1 MRRGLARTI
10 RLANT
15 CDVEDEGKHFDV
27 ASISLRRRLRQWP
40 TPSWPLPAAPKR
52 TQLWPYLFR
61 QPVEHVA
68 AAEERARK
76 LFHNL
81 PSQVERQLRE
91 MSGVVDV

>member
-15 CDVEDEGKHFDV
+15 CDACECWQ
-27 ASISLRRRLRQWP
+27 ASSPKSRSGQQA
-40 TPSWPLPAAPKR
+40 TPSLPLLAAPKH
-52 TQLWPYLFR
+52 TQLCPYLFR

-76 LFHNL
+76 LFYNL

-91 MSGVVDV
+91 LSGVVNV